1 MGPAIFFA
9 SIARNQDQLGSDA
22 VWGLPEAPAG
32 VVEFQSRSGLA
43 GEETSLVIHDP
54 TAAPGGPFGLRPR
67 LGIFDGS
74 LEVMVDQKH

>member
-43 GEETSLVIHDP
+43 GEETSLVITIRPPRQGDHLVFVHGRQNI
-54 TAAPGGPFGLRPR
+54 TAMIPF
-67 LGIFDGS
+67 
-74 LEVMVDQKH
+74 

>member
-9 SIARNQDQLGSDA
+9 SIARNQDQLGYDA

-54 TAAPGGPFGLRPR
+54 IRPPRQGDHLVFVHGRQNITAMIPF
-67 LGIFDGS
+67 
-74 LEVMVDQKH
+74 